1 MSIIANKALSLFPKE
16 NVLISLA
23 TPRADSVLYN
33 DSAKLL
39 NTMLKRKF
47 RNIQNILLCDN
58 SIISYKGTPKY
69 NLLDRDGYHLNE
81 EGVTILASN
90 IRQSIEKLCG
100 LEPQHKPQPVK
111 DTTSSGNNTPRT
123 NQRNRRYSNRG
134 RNNNQGDRRH
144 KQPNYFDPYY
154 TWGNPYQY
162 Y

>member
-1 MSIIANKALSLFPKE
+1 MSNIANKALSLFPIA

-23 TPRADSVLYN
+23 TPRADSVHYN
-33 DSAKLL
+33 DSAELL
-39 NTMLKRKF
+39 NAMLKRKF
-47 RNIQNILLCDN
+47 RNIKNILLCDN
-58 SIISYKGTPKY
+58 SNMSYKGTPKSK
-69 NLLDRDGYHLNE
+69 LLDRDGYHLNE

-100 LEPQHKPQPVK
+100 LEPQHTQPVK

-123 NQRNRRYSNRG
+123 NQRDRRYSNRG

-154 TWGNPYQY
+154 SWGNPYQY